1 MNKVQ
6 PVIGV
11 VYDFNSNNLYEGTI
25 DGEAKLNGSVIRVS
39 DANIPKEDINLAVE
53 AVSNAFDTYQ
63 FSRKEN

>member
-1 MNKVQ
+1 M
-6 PVIGV
+6 

-53 AVSNAFDTYQ
+53 AVSNAFDTY
-63 FSRKEN
+63 